1 MSVRFSAFIIGPPD
15 WQFVWEL
22 AAAAPVRRR
31 ARTPD
36 PALSHWHARP
46 PAAVNAGH
54 FSPDADGRPK
64 TGCRRLPL
72 ASQPS
77 RYPLGQAGNDPP

>member
-1 MSVRFSAFIIGPPD
+1 MMAGAKGA
-15 WQFVWEL
+15 QGE
-22 AAAAPVRRR
+22 
-31 ARTPD
+31 PD
-36 PALSHWHARP
+36 PGHFERFCNVAVHARP

-54 FSPDADGRPK
+54 FSSDADGRPK

-72 ASQPS
+72 ACRPS

>member
-1 MSVRFSAFIIGPPD
+1 
-15 WQFVWEL
+15 L

-72 ASQPS
+72 ACRPS
-77 RYPLGQAGNDPP
+77 RYPFGQAGNDPPWGTWPMRRRI